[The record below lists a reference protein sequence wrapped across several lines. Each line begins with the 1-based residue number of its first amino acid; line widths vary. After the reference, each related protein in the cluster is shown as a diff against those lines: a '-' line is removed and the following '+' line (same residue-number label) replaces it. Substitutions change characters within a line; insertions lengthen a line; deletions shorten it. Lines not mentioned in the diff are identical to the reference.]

1 MTSFATRAIQSRS
14 DAGLPPHGRRD
25 RERGS
30 SGSQQA
36 TFGLLPEPEGRNKAF
51 TVSLII
57 NVSAVAL
64 IFLTSIFFVHHQVE
78 QKRLETTRLLLP
90 ITPVKPVIPIIHPK
104 VPKVPIVPPTP
115 DLLNRIKP
123 KFTYKPAPT
132 EVQPKMA
139 RVRLNVNAPVLPPFR
154 PNSVAP
160 PPQPKVGAFHTNVP
174 TIVANNMGPTSTKTG
189 GFGDPMGVHANPNA
203 SKPATIAAYGSFQSA
218 VGEASG
224 SGSARKGKVGGVDF
238 GSGYA
243 NGVPGGTGRGN
254 GKVASAG
261 FSNGVAGG
269 TGNGGPRGA
278 VKQGGFNNNVAAAG
292 VPKPVVANTGNVT
305 TVQVISHPKPEYTA
319 EAKQLRIQGD
329 VVLEVRFSAD
339 GRCHVI
345 RVVRGLGHGLDQQA
359 IRVAEETQFKP
370 ATRDGKPV
378 DTTTYYRIDFQ
389 LA

>member
-1 MTSFATRAIQSRS
+1 MTSFATREVQSRS
-14 DAGLPPHGRRD
+14 DSGLPPRERRN
-25 RERGS
+25 RERGPS
-30 SGSQQA
+30 DRQQA

-57 NVSAVAL
+57 NASVIAL
-64 IFLTSIFFVHHQVE
+64 ILLLSIFFVHHQVV
-78 QKRLETTRLLLP
+78 QKRLEATQLLLP
-90 ITPVKPVIPIIHPK
+90 ITPVKTVRPVVIR
-104 VPKVPIVPPTP
+104 PKVPIIPPTP
-115 DLLNRIKP
+115 DLLNRIAP

-139 RVRLNVNAPVLPPFR
+139 RVHLNNVSAPVLPPYR
-154 PNSVAP
+154 PDSVAL
-160 PPQPKVGAFHTNVP
+160 PPQPKVGAFHTNIP
-174 TIVANNMGPTSTKTG
+174 TAVANNMGPTSTKTG

-203 SKPATIAAYGSFQSA
+203 SKPGTIAAVGSFQSA
-218 VGEASG
+218 IGDGSG

-243 NGVPGGTGRGN
+243 NGVPGGTGRGH

-261 FSNGVAGG
+261 FSDGVAGG
-269 TGNGGPRGA
+269 TGTGGPRGTA
-278 VKQGGFNNNVAAAG
+278 RVGGFQNNVAAAG
-292 VPKPVVANTGNVT
+292 TPKMVVSNAGNQT
-305 TVQVISHPKPEYTA
+305 TVQVLSHPRPEYTA
-319 EAKQLRIQGD
+319 EAKQLKIQGD

-339 GRCHVI
+339 GRVHVI
-345 RVVRGLGHGLDQQA
+345 RVVRGLGHGLDEQA